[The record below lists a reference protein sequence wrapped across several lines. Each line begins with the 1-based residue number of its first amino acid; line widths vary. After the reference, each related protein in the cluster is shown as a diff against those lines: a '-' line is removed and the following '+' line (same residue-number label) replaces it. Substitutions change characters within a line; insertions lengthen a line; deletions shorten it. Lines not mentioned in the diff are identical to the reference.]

1 MKLFK
6 CLKQFFEPK
15 NPMQDFIERYNP
27 QSVYDVE
34 RLQKEYDNLIFKL
47 K

>member
-1 MKLFK
+1 MKLFQ
-6 CLKQFFEPK
+6 CLKYFFEPK
-15 NPMQDFIERYNP
+15 NPMQEFIKRHNP